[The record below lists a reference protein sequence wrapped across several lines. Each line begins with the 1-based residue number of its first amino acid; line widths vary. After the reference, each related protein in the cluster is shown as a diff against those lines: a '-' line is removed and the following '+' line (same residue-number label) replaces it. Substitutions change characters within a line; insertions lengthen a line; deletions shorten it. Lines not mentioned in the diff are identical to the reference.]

1 MATTRLCSSRF
12 TRRGS
17 AIQGSQGPR
26 EASRNRGHFEK
37 RRPTS
42 AGGLSGICLGV
53 CVKLTGRLGSGN
65 AWSNE
70 EEDILMTRTH
80 WWINLTER
88 VQCYSVVG
96 VSATAALP
104 GAIGSRRL
112 CHSIALT
119 RTLSWPS
126 ASRARIPWGY
136 QVANEHE
143 SPS

>member
-70 EEDILMTRTH
+70 EEDILMTRA
-80 WWINLTER
+80 
-88 VQCYSVVG
+88 QCYSVVG